1 MTPDYAS
8 LPADLPVPE
17 DDGAAR
23 HLEGLIAPDV
33 SLEATDGTRV
43 SLSRLPGRAV
53 IYAYPRTGEP
63 GRPTL
68 VPEWDAI
75 PGARGCTP
83 QACNF
88 RDHHAE
94 LIRRGVSHV
103 HGLSTQTS
111 AYQREVAARLH
122 LPFSLLADP
131 HGALTQAMRLP
142 TFTAGGLTLLRR
154 LTLVL
159 DDGRVRQ
166 VFYPVF
172 PPNRSA
178 AQVIAWLDAG
188 ASSPERAD

>member
-23 HLEGLIAPDV
+23 HLEGTIAPDV

-43 SLSRLPGRAV
+43 SLARLTGRAV
-53 IYAYPRTGEP
+53 IYAYPRMGEP
-63 GRPTL
+63 GQPNL
-68 VPEWDAI
+68 VPEWDVI

-83 QACNF
+83 QACDF

-94 LIRRGVSHV
+94 LIRRGVSQV

-111 AYQREVAARLH
+111 AYQRKVAGRLH

-131 HGALTQAMRLP
+131 HGALVRAMRLP
-142 TFTAGGLTLLRR
+142 TFTASGIPLLRR

-159 DDGRVRQ
+159 DAGRVTK

-172 PPNRSA
+172 PPDRSA

>member
-1 MTPDYAS
+1 MSPDFSA
-8 LPADLPVPE
+8 LPADLPAPE
-17 DDGAAR
+17 DDGGAR
-23 HLEGLIAPDV
+23 HLDGLIAPDV

-43 SLSRLPGRAV
+43 SLHRLKGRAV
-53 IYAYPRTGEP
+53 VYAYPRTGEP
-63 GRPTL
+63 GQPTL
-68 VPEWDAI
+68 VPDWDAI

-83 QACNF
+83 QACDF

-94 LIRRGVSHV
+94 LIRRGVAHV

-111 AYQREVAARLH
+111 AYQRAVAARLH

-131 HGALTQAMRLP
+131 HGALTRAMTLP

-159 DDGRVRQ
+159 DDGRITK

-172 PPNRSA
+172 PPDRSA
-178 AQVIAWLDAG
+178 KQVIAWLDAG
-188 ASSPERAD
+188 M